1 MISNFLL
8 NFSSFCIIVRFL
20 AKLLTLGI
28 LLSTAVRAL
37 VVARLEI
44 FGISPLTSFI
54 LAVRVVLVPR
64 VIMSGILSL
73 MFLS

>member
-8 NFSSFCIIVRFL
+8 NFISFCVIVRFL
-20 AKLLTLGI
+20 TKLLTLGI

-44 FGISPLTSFI
+44 LGISPLALFI
-54 LAVRVVLVPR
+54 LAVIVVLIPKL
-64 VIMSGILSL
+64 IMSGILPL

>member
-8 NFSSFCIIVRFL
+8 NFSSFCVIVRFL
-20 AKLLTLGI
+20 TKLLTLGI

-44 FGISPLTSFI
+44 LGISPLTSFI

>member
-8 NFSSFCIIVRFL
+8 NFISFCVIVRSL
-20 AKLLTLGI
+20 TKLLTLGI

-44 FGISPLTSFI
+44 LGISPLTSFI
-54 LAVRVVLVPR
+54 LAVRVVLVPK
-64 VIMSGILSL
+64 VIMSGILS
-73 MFLS
+73 

>member
-8 NFSSFCIIVRFL
+8 NFISFCVIVRSL
-20 AKLLTLGI
+20 TKLLTLGI

-44 FGISPLTSFI
+44 LCILPLTSFI
-54 LAVRVVLVPR
+54 LAVRVVLVPK
-64 VIMSGILSL
+64 VIMSGILS
-73 MFLS
+73 

>member
-8 NFSSFCIIVRFL
+8 NFISFCVIVRFL
-20 AKLLTLGI
+20 TKVLTLGI

-44 FGISPLTSFI
+44 LCILPLTSFI
-54 LAVRVVLVPR
+54 LAVRVVLVPK
-64 VIMSGILSL
+64 VIMSGILS
-73 MFLS
+73 